1 MITFRISGWG
11 NTIGPVCVCAPRL
24 STLSELNRWT
34 YWLNIHVVAS
44 AFLHRNELPT
54 CTGNWGDFIFD
65 IAPPAG
71 PFFKEFDNFC
81 LQSEVREDDMEL
93 KASHCHK
100 IWGKHEKRNE
110 NKQTYKK
117 SGRYKHAH
125 YSIIYQVSVHV
136 INVRTA
142 KWNQNCWAAHFTFKA
157 RILSDCPRPFR
168 VILKQWLG
176 SVQCFTGGKERGIN
190 WLQIGFADRKS

>member
-1 MITFRISGWG
+1 MIHGLVLGNMFIRNLFFFPQEWFWHLELTVIIATGTRMHAMITFRISGWG

-117 SGRYKHAH
+117 VEGIRD
-125 YSIIYQVSVHV
+125 
-136 INVRTA
+136 
-142 KWNQNCWAAHFTFKA
+142 
-157 RILSDCPRPFR
+157 RITIS
-168 VILKQWLG
+168 
-176 SVQCFTGGKERGIN
+176 QCFFKLN
-190 WLQIGFADRKS
+190 F